1 MTATATKSNVGFIS
15 SLRGRATLQ
24 GILLVSPA
32 ALWLFLFLALPL
44 ALVLLYSFWTHGL
57 GGTIIRTL
65 TLENY
70 ARFFTRGVYGR
81 ILLRSFLVG
90 LETTAFA
97 LVLGY
102 PTAYYLANRRSGST
116 VLIFL
121 ILVPFWTSYLIRI
134 YSWMLI
140 LMEQGVFNYILL
152 NLGLINEPARL
163 LFTPFAVVI
172 GMTYSA
178 LPFMILPIYALL
190 SGIDHNLVEAAKT
203 LGANDWQAFL
213 EVTFPLSLPGVVAGS
228 IIVFIQGAGNFL
240 APAILGG
247 TGADLMANVIAKR
260 FLESFNWPLGSAL
273 AIIFLTVMIVFLL
286 LVNRYVALEE
296 IYGPGK

>member
-1 MTATATKSNVGFIS
+1 MTTTSES
-15 SLRGRATLQ
+15 RAGLSALWRRRPALQ
-24 GILLVSPA
+24 GILMVSPA
-32 ALWLFLFLALPL
+32 ALWLLLFLALPL
-44 ALVLLYSFWTHGL
+44 VLVMLYSFWAHGL
-57 GGTIIRTL
+57 GGTVVKTF

-70 ARFFTRGVYGR
+70 ARFFTRGVYSR

-90 LETTAFA
+90 LETTAMA
-97 LVLGY
+97 LALGY
-102 PTAYYLANRRSGST
+102 PTAYYLARRRGSST
-116 VLIFL
+116 WLIFL

-140 LMEQGVFNYILL
+140 LMERGVVNYLL
-152 NLGLINEPARL
+152 MSLGLVNQPLRL

-178 LPFMILPIYALL
+178 LPFMILPIYAVL
-190 SGIDHNLVEAAKT
+190 SGIDQNLVEAAKT

-228 IIVFIQGAGNFL
+228 MIVFIQGAGNFL

-247 TGADLMANVIAKR
+247 TGADLMANVIASR

-273 AIIFLTVMIVFLL
+273 AIIFLSVMLIFLM
-286 LVNRYVALEE
+286 LVNKYVALEE
-296 IYGPGK
+296 IYGPSK

>member
-1 MTATATKSNVGFIS
+1 MTTTSESRAGFS
-15 SLRGRATLQ
+15 ALWRRRPTVR
-24 GILLVSPA
+24 GILMVGPA
-32 ALWLFLFLALPL
+32 ALWLLLFLALPL
-44 ALVLLYSFWTHGL
+44 ALVLLYSFWAHGL
-57 GGTIIRTL
+57 GGTVVKSF

-70 ARFFTRGVYGR
+70 ARFFTRGIYSR

-90 LETTAFA
+90 LETTALA
-97 LVLGY
+97 LALGY
-102 PTAYYLANRRSGST
+102 PTAYYLARRRGSST
-116 VLIFL
+116 WLIFL

-140 LMEQGVFNYILL
+140 LMERGVVNYLL
-152 NLGLINEPARL
+152 MSLGLVSEPLRL

-178 LPFMILPIYALL
+178 LPFMILPIYAVL
-190 SGIDHNLVEAAKT
+190 SGIDQNLVEAAKT

-228 IIVFIQGAGNFL
+228 MIVFIQGAGNFL

-247 TGADLMANVIAKR
+247 TGADLMANVIANR

-273 AIIFLTVMIVFLL
+273 AIIFLGVMLVFLM
-286 LVNRYVALEE
+286 LVNKYVALEE
-296 IYGPGK
+296 IYGPSK

>member
-1 MTATATKSNVGFIS
+1 MTTASKSKAGFVA
-15 SLRGRATLQ
+15 SLRRRPAVQ
-24 GILLVSPA
+24 GVLLVSPA
-32 ALWLFLFLALPL
+32 ALWLLVFLALPL

-57 GGTIIRTL
+57 GGNVVRTF

-70 ARFFTRGVYGR
+70 TRFFTRGIYSR

-90 LETTAFA
+90 LETTGFA

-102 PTAYYLANRRSGST
+102 PTAYYLAHRRTSST
-116 VLIFL
+116 LLIFL

-140 LMEQGVFNYILL
+140 LMERGVVNYILL
-152 NLGLINEPARL
+152 NAGLINEPLRL

-178 LPFMILPIYALL
+178 LPFMILPIYAVL
-190 SGIDHNLVEAAKT
+190 SGIDQDLVEAAKT
-203 LGANDWQAFL
+203 LGANDRQAFL

-228 IIVFIQGAGNFL
+228 MIVFIQGAGNFL

-247 TGADLMANVIAKR
+247 TGADLMANVIANR

-273 AIIFLTVMIVFLL
+273 AIIFLVVMIVFLM
-286 LVNRYVALEE
+286 LVNKYVALEE
-296 IYGPGK
+296 IYGPSK

>member
-1 MTATATKSNVGFIS
+1 MTTAARPKTGIMGY
-15 SLRGRATLQ
+15 LRGRPGLQ
-24 GILLVSPA
+24 GILLVTPA
-32 ALWLFLFLALPL
+32 AAWLFLFLFLPL

-57 GGTIIRTL
+57 GGTIVRTF
-65 TLENY
+65 TVENY
-70 ARFFTRGVYGR
+70 ARFFTRGVYSR
-81 ILLRSFLVG
+81 ILLRSFSAG
-90 LETTAFA
+90 LQTTAFA

-102 PTAYYLANRRSGST
+102 PAAYYLANRRSGSN

-140 LMEQGVFNYILL
+140 LMERGVINYVLL
-152 NLGLINEPARL
+152 NLGLANEPARL

-178 LPFMILPIYALL
+178 LPFMILPIYAVLR
-190 SGIDHNLVEAAKT
+190 GIDHNLVEAAKT

-213 EVTFPLSLPGVVAGS
+213 EVTLPLSLPGVVAGS

-247 TGADLMANVIAKR
+247 TGADLMANVIANR

-286 LVNRYVALEE
+286 LVNKYVALEE
-296 IYGPGK
+296 IYGPSK